1 MYALAAGRVYVTPE
15 DVKALAGPVWGHRL
29 VPLSGAATAQEA
41 ALLLD
46 EVLDEVPVPGPHEN
60 RR

>member
-1 MYALAAGRVYVTPE
+1 M
-15 DVKALAGPVWGHRL
+15 WGHRL